1 MRHRKVGRGLSRS
14 PAHRKAV
21 LRNLAISLIEHKG
34 LITTVAKAKEVR
46 PFVERILHFGKRG
59 DLAARRHVLRLIPN
73 KKAVGIL
80 FHEIAP
86 QLGDRAGGYTRII
99 RLGNRRG
106 DGAEMAMLELVGYE
120 GTIVKRQEKAKEE
133 REKRKAEKEKKLKEK
148 EAAPKQEEE

>member
-14 PAHRKAV
+14 PAHRRAV

-59 DLAARRHVLRLIPN
+59 DLAARRHVLRLLPN
-73 KKAVGIL
+73 KKAVGTL

-86 QLGDRAGGYTRII
+86 QLTNRPGGYTRII
-99 RLGNRRG
+99 RLGTRRG

-120 GTIVKRQEKAKEE
+120 GTLVKRQEKAKEE
-133 REKRKAEKEKKLKEK
+133 REKRKAEKKKKEEQK
-148 EAAPKQEEE
+148 ATQAGAAEE